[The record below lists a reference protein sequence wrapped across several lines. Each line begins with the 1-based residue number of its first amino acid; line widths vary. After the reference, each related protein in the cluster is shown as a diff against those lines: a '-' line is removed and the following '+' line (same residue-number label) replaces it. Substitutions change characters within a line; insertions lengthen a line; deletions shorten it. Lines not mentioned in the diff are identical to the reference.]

1 MLVSISLIRVSTTGF
16 RGRKNIRAAKHVSE
30 CTSSTSSTSSCFLSV
45 GVWHGFIGRAAMPR
59 SPARSSHARSRAA
72 AAQDAPGIQDKN
84 HSRGAT
90 QEASAGGSSRSETSH
105 ELRFVQSCGIFHLL
119 CINTR
124 MAEIKNRQV
133 QTLGVWLLRHPVEL
147 TPHQPR
153 H

>member
-1 MLVSISLIRVSTTGF
+1 MCQPQAFEGEKISEPQSTFQNARVA
-16 RGRKNIRAAKHVSE
+16 RAA
-30 CTSSTSSTSSCFLSV
+30 
-45 GVWHGFIGRAAMPR
+45 RAAAFFRWVFGTASSAVLQCLPR

-133 QTLGVWLLRHPVEL
+133 QTLGVWLLTHPVEL